1 MPAAAAAC
9 GEMSD
14 FWCMAEAETIC
25 ADDICCIDCSAFSR
39 CDWSMYDAGLP
50 LDGTCEGER
59 RDSSDPRN
67 LSTHYVYV
75 HCAMRAAWRNY
86 HMS

>member
-9 GEMSD
+9 GEMRD

-50 LDGTCEGER
+50 LDGTCKGER
-59 RDSSDPRN
+59 EGIRQI
-67 LSTHYVYV
+67 
-75 HCAMRAAWRNY
+75 RATSLRI
-86 HMS
+86 